1 MDSHDF
7 EFSTPGTL
15 EELIE
20 LLSDPEKKPLVGD
33 MSVIPLMKLRFA
45 RPSAEAGLRSV
56 RGLNEI
62 KEEGGSIRIG
72 PAATH
77 LQIESS
83 PLLRNRCPLLPET
96 ATHAGGRQTHSAGTI
111 GASVSHSDPVSDYP
125 AALLAL
131 EAKLHVVGKNSD
143 RIVAARDFLSNTAV
157 MALEPGELLMETT
170 VPVEDSST
178 GVHYER
184 VSNPDSD
191 FTVVGV
197 AARIRRAEG
206 KIAMARVGVTGL
218 AARAFRAVNVEQA
231 LEGTPGSETDISNAA
246 ALVGE
251 GVDARSDVYGSADQ
265 RRQLARLHTERAI
278 SEALRKAA

>member
-20 LLSDPEKKPLVGD
+20 LLSDPEKKPLVSD
-33 MSVIPLMKLRFA
+33 MNLVPLMKLRFA
-45 RPSAEAGLRSV
+45 TASSEDGLGGV
-56 RGLNEI
+56 GGLNEI

-77 LQIESS
+77 LQIEFS
-83 PLLRNRCPLLPET
+83 PLLRHRCPLLPET
-96 ATHAGGRQTHSAGTI
+96 ATHAGGTSAGTI

-143 RIVAARDFLSNTAV
+143 RIVAARDFLSKTAV

-184 VSNPDSD
+184 GFNPGSG

-197 AARIRRAEG
+197 AARIQKAEG
-206 KIAMARVGVTGL
+206 KITMARVGVTGL

-231 LEGTPGSETDISNAA
+231 LEGTLGSESDISNAA
-246 ALVGE
+246 ALVGD
-251 GVDARSDVYGSADQ
+251 GVDAKSDVYGSADQ

>member
-20 LLSDPEKKPLVGD
+20 LLSDPEKKSLVSD
-33 MSVIPLMKLRFA
+33 MNVVTLMKLRFA
-45 RPSAEAGLRSV
+45 TPSSEAGLSSV

-77 LQIESS
+77 LQIEFS
-83 PLLRNRCPLLPET
+83 PLLRHRCPLLPET
-96 ATHAGGRQTHSAGTI
+96 ATHAAGTRTHSAGTI

-143 RIVAARDFLSNTAV
+143 RIVAARDFLS
-157 MALEPGELLMETT
+157 
-170 VPVEDSST
+170 
-178 GVHYER
+178 
-184 VSNPDSD
+184 
-191 FTVVGV
+191 
-197 AARIRRAEG
+197 
-206 KIAMARVGVTGL
+206 
-218 AARAFRAVNVEQA
+218 
-231 LEGTPGSETDISNAA
+231 
-246 ALVGE
+246 
-251 GVDARSDVYGSADQ
+251 
-265 RRQLARLHTERAI
+265 
-278 SEALRKAA
+278 KAAVVA